1 MAQQAAGAATTLE
14 AGAISPQAALL
25 SQADVVQPEQAEAAA
40 AGVSRLAGGTL
51 HLFLQSNS
59 WCAT

>member
-51 HLFLQSNS
+51 HLFLQSSS